1 MSWRKTVWNVWNEW
15 PRALRARAAEG
26 ASEREQFDSSAALA
40 ADSAGTQAGAL
51 EGCAAWPLRESES
64 AGERMAAAAASGGS
78 RSRRRSRRSLSSL
91 LLLLAPFA
99 EGQSECDPGS
109 GDRSGYVVAN
119 HSATTVAGLG
129 PVACDRTHAGRAA
142 VSCGATGS
150 FAFDGCDPLSC
161 SVPGYTPPG
170 SECVD
175 QSALCSAWVVSLYGC
190 GEVVDAVVSFAAE
203 SSFFTGLIA
212 ELCPVTCSACP
223 DRSALAVDTTGYVV
237 ETCIDDSAGF
247 LEGLEASCA
256 LSLSLSPRRAL
267 PAADPSASRRRLGAG
282 RDGDGE
288 LGLRDDGPAHRLRH
302 RHPRPRHHRA
312 DEPRPPDDL

>member
-1 MSWRKTVWNVWNEW
+1 
-15 PRALRARAAEG
+15 
-26 ASEREQFDSSAALA
+26 
-40 ADSAGTQAGAL
+40 
-51 EGCAAWPLRESES
+51 
-64 AGERMAAAAASGGS
+64 MAAAAASGGS

-91 LLLLAPFA
+91 LLLLAPVA
-99 EGQSECDPGS
+99 EGQSECSSGS
-109 GDRSGYVVAN
+109 GNRSGYIVEN

-142 VSCGATGS
+142 VSCSGGAAGSAGS
-150 FAFDGCDPLSC
+150 FAFSGCEPLSC

-175 QSALCSAWVVSLYGC
+175 RSALCSAWVVSQYGC
-190 GEVVDAVVSFAAE
+190 GEVVDAVVSFEDAE

-247 LEGLEASCA
+247 LEGLGASCA
-256 LSLSLSPRRAL
+256 LPASLSPRRAL
-267 PAADPSASRRRLGAG
+267 PAAAAQRC
-282 RDGDGE
+282 
-288 LGLRDDGPAHRLRH
+288 
-302 RHPRPRHHRA
+302 
-312 DEPRPPDDL
+312 